1 MASIQKRQLTNQKL
15 KKNGI
20 QPKPRVKRYL
30 TEMPNRIESKINQQ
44 LKGNKPKTETEWN
57 QTETKS

>member
-20 QPKPRVKRYL
+20 KPEPIVERYQ
-30 TEMPNRIESKINQQ
+30 TENPNRMESNQNQQ
-44 LKGNKPKTETEWN
+44 LKGNKPKPETEWN